1 MAGQERILLVEQSR
15 ENRELLKRILREE
28 YQLAEAESGRKALE
42 LLREDAGE
50 ISLILLDSTVLDEQG
65 QSLLERLRREEKLS
79 SIPVVAITE
88 QDSPDQQ
95 AEALARGAEDYVS
108 RPYNEQIVLHR
119 VSSVIRLRESANVID
134 HFRYDRL
141 TGLCTREYF
150 YRRVREVLDEQ
161 PCGRYEIWCSNIEN
175 FKRVNDIFGI
185 GAGDRLLREVAD
197 LYKDMVGAGGLCG
210 RLRWDQF
217 ACLVEQGTEYS
228 NERFRKAA
236 EQLKILSNIKNVA
249 LKWGIYE
256 VTDPKI
262 PVEQMCD
269 WALLAAG
276 SIKGKYNKYCAKY
289 DDQLRE
295 QLLREQRI
303 EASMEDALREG
314 QFSVYFQPK
323 YDLRH
328 DELAGAEALVRW
340 CHPEWGV
347 MSPAEFIP
355 LFEKNGFITRLD
367 QYIWDKVCAM
377 LREWSDQGYPVLPV
391 SVNVS
396 RADAY
401 QADLTSVLLQTV
413 ERYHL
418 PPASLH
424 LEITERAYME
434 SPIQMSQTVEQL
446 RKLGFEIEM
455 DDFGQGYSS
464 LNMFNRMTIDALK
477 LDMNSLK
484 DEGKRH
490 MNQGILRFIMSLAR
504 WMGLS
509 IIAEGVETEEE
520 IEQLR
525 EIGCDYGQGYYF
537 AKPMTRWDFEELL
550 KQKQRGIRPYL
561 ANAMREDKGQT
572 ILVVDEEEEYRRQAR
587 ETFGNRYR
595 VMEVADA
602 QTALRCLSSQEYTIA
617 AVVLDMAK
625 DWEKS
630 LAVLDMLRGEK
641 AVWKIPVIVT
651 ARPDEQLEELALE
664 RGADDFMCKP
674 YTKNSLRQRMLRLV
688 GITTSRERE
697 QMLKDEASRDYLTG
711 ILNRR
716 GLQAAVKA
724 MGEED
729 MPLAIYLFDLDNL
742 KQINDT
748 YGHGEG
754 DRAIKLFSEVLR
766 HHTRSTDVLARYG
779 GDEFVAVIRRM
790 GTWESVQKKGEEICR
805 AFRESAQNGKLPTA
819 CSAGGVL
826 CGRSP
831 VAISDLIH
839 QADQALYAAKFRN
852 KGGCCLWRPNLE
864 EPIQSGAESC
874 AGTKA

>member
-1 MAGQERILLVEQSR
+1 MAGQERILLVERSR
-15 ENRELLKRILREE
+15 ENREKLRQILSAE
-28 YQLAEAESGRKALE
+28 YQIAEAESGREALE
-42 LLREDAGE
+42 LLRGGAGE
-50 ISLILLDSTVLDEQG
+50 ISLILLDSTVSDEQG
-65 QSLLERLRREEKLS
+65 TPLLECLRQDKQLAS
-79 SIPVVAITE
+79 VPVVAITE
-88 QDSPDQQ
+88 RDAPDQQ
-95 AEALARGAEDYVS
+95 ARALAQGAEDYVS
-108 RPYNEQIVLHR
+108 RPYNEQVVLHR
-119 VSSVIRLRESANVID
+119 VSSVIRLRESACMMD
-134 HFRYDRL
+134 RFRYDRL

-150 YRRVREVLDEQ
+150 FRRVRGVLDEQ
-161 PCGRYEIWCSNIEN
+161 PHRRYEIWCSNIEN

-197 LYKDMVGAGGLCG
+197 LYTGIVGAGGLCG
-210 RLRWDQF
+210 RLRWDRF
-217 ACLVEQGTEYS
+217 ACLVEQGKEYS
-228 NERFRKAA
+228 DERFRKAA

-256 VTDPKI
+256 ITDPKV

-276 SIKGKYNKYCAKY
+276 SIKGKYNKYYAKY
-289 DDQLRE
+289 DDRLRDK
-295 QLLREQRI
+295 LLREQRM
-303 EASMEDALREG
+303 EESMEEALREN

-367 QYIWDKVCAM
+367 QYVWDKVCAM

-434 SPIQMSQTVEQL
+434 SPGQMSQTVEQL

-455 DDFGQGYSS
+455 DDFGQGYAS
-464 LNMFNRMTIDALK
+464 LNMFNQMAIDALK

-509 IIAEGVETEEE
+509 IVAEGVETEEE
-520 IEQLR
+520 MEQLR

-550 KQKQRGIRPYL
+550 KQKQRGARPYL

-572 ILVVDEEEEYRRQAR
+572 ILVVDTEEEYRRQVR

-595 VMEVADA
+595 IMEAADA
-602 QTALRCLSSQEYTIA
+602 RTALRCLSSQEYTIA
-617 AVVLDMAK
+617 AVVLSLSQDRE
-625 DWEKS
+625 DG

-651 ARPDEQLEELALE
+651 AQPDEQLEELALE

-674 YTKNSLRQRMLRLV
+674 YTQNSLRQRMLRLV

-697 QMLKDEASRDYLTG
+697 RMLKDEASRDYLTG
-711 ILNRR
+711 LLNRR
-716 GLQAAVKA
+716 GLQASVKA

-805 AFRESAQNGKLPTA
+805 AFRETAREGKLPTA

-831 VAISDLIH
+831 IAMSDLIH

-852 KGGCCLWRPNLE
+852 KGSCCLWRPNLE
-864 EPIQSGAESC
+864 ESVKSGAEAP
-874 AGTKA
+874 AGATV

>member
-1 MAGQERILLVEQSR
+1 MAGQERILLVERSR
-15 ENRELLKRILREE
+15 ENREKLRQILSAE
-28 YQLAEAESGRKALE
+28 YQIAEAESGREALE
-42 LLREDAGE
+42 LLRGGAGE
-50 ISLILLDSTVLDEQG
+50 ISLILLDSTVSDEEG
-65 QSLLERLRREEKLS
+65 TPLLECLGQDKQLAA
-79 SIPVVAITE
+79 IPVVAVTE
-88 QDSPDQQ
+88 RDAPDQQ
-95 AEALARGAEDYVS
+95 ARALAQGAEDYVS
-108 RPYNEQIVLHR
+108 RPYNEQVVLHR
-119 VSSVIRLRESANVID
+119 VSSVIRLRESACMMD
-134 HFRYDRL
+134 RFRYDRL

-150 YRRVREVLDEQ
+150 FRRVRGVLDEQ
-161 PCGRYEIWCSNIEN
+161 PHRRYEIWCSNIEN

-197 LYKDMVGAGGLCG
+197 LYTGIVGAGGLCG
-210 RLRWDQF
+210 RLRWDRF
-217 ACLVEQGTEYS
+217 ACLVEQGKEYS
-228 NERFRKAA
+228 DERFRKAA

-256 VTDPKI
+256 ITDPKV

-276 SIKGKYNKYCAKY
+276 SIKGKYNKYYAKY
-289 DDQLRE
+289 DDRLRDK
-295 QLLREQRI
+295 LLREQRM
-303 EASMEDALREG
+303 EESMEEALREN

-323 YDLRH
+323 YDLSH

-367 QYIWDKVCAM
+367 QYVWDKVCAM

-434 SPIQMSQTVEQL
+434 SPGQMSQTVEQL

-455 DDFGQGYSS
+455 DDFGQGYAS
-464 LNMFNRMTIDALK
+464 LNMFNQMAIDALK

-509 IIAEGVETEEE
+509 IVAEGVETEEE
-520 IEQLR
+520 MEQLR

-550 KQKQRGIRPYL
+550 KQKQRGARPYL

-572 ILVVDEEEEYRRQAR
+572 ILVVDTEEEYRRQVR

-595 VMEVADA
+595 IMEAADA
-602 QTALRCLSSQEYTIA
+602 RTALRCLSSQEYTIA
-617 AVVLDMAK
+617 AVVLSLSQDRE
-625 DWEKS
+625 DG

-651 ARPDEQLEELALE
+651 AQPDEQLEELALE

-674 YTKNSLRQRMLRLV
+674 YTQNSLRQRMLRLV

-697 QMLKDEASRDYLTG
+697 RMLKDEASRDYLTG
-711 ILNRR
+711 LLNRR
-716 GLQAAVKA
+716 GLQASVKA

-805 AFRESAQNGKLPTA
+805 AFRETAREGKLPTA

-831 VAISDLIH
+831 IAMSDLIH

-852 KGGCCLWRPNLE
+852 KGSCCLWRPNLE
-864 EPIQSGAESC
+864 ESVKSGAEAP
-874 AGTKA
+874 AGATV

>member
-1 MAGQERILLVEQSR
+1 MAGQERILLVERSR
-15 ENRELLKRILREE
+15 ENREKLRQILSAE
-28 YQLAEAESGRKALE
+28 YQIAEAESGREALE
-42 LLREDAGE
+42 LLRGGAGE
-50 ISLILLDSTVLDEQG
+50 ISLILLDSTVSDEEG
-65 QSLLERLRREEKLS
+65 TPLLECLGQDKQLAA
-79 SIPVVAITE
+79 IPVVAVTE
-88 QDSPDQQ
+88 RDAPDQQ
-95 AEALARGAEDYVS
+95 AQALAQGAEDYVS
-108 RPYNEQIVLHR
+108 RPYNEQVVLHR
-119 VSSVIRLRESANVID
+119 VSSVIRLRESACMMD
-134 HFRYDRL
+134 RFRYDRL

-150 YRRVREVLDEQ
+150 FRRVRGVLDEQ
-161 PCGRYEIWCSNIEN
+161 PHRRYEIWCSNIEN

-197 LYKDMVGAGGLCG
+197 LYTGIVGAGGLCG
-210 RLRWDQF
+210 RLRWDRF
-217 ACLVEQGTEYS
+217 ACLVEQGKEYS
-228 NERFRKAA
+228 DERFRKAA

-256 VTDPKI
+256 ITDPKV

-276 SIKGKYNKYCAKY
+276 SIKGKYNKYYAKY
-289 DDQLRE
+289 DDRLRDK
-295 QLLREQRI
+295 LLREQRM
-303 EASMEDALREG
+303 EESMEEALREN

-367 QYIWDKVCAM
+367 QYVWDKVCAM

-434 SPIQMSQTVEQL
+434 SPGQMSQTVEQL

-455 DDFGQGYSS
+455 DDFGQGYAS
-464 LNMFNRMTIDALK
+464 LNMFNQMAIDALK

-509 IIAEGVETEEE
+509 IVAEGVETEEE
-520 IEQLR
+520 MEQLR

-550 KQKQRGIRPYL
+550 KQKQRGARPYL

-572 ILVVDEEEEYRRQAR
+572 ILVVDTEEEYRRQVR

-595 VMEVADA
+595 IMEAADA
-602 QTALRCLSSQEYTIA
+602 RTALRCLSSQEYTIA
-617 AVVLDMAK
+617 AVVLSLSQDRE
-625 DWEKS
+625 DG

-651 ARPDEQLEELALE
+651 AQPDEQLEELALE

-674 YTKNSLRQRMLRLV
+674 YTQNSLRQRMLRLV

-697 QMLKDEASRDYLTG
+697 RMLKDEASRDYLTG
-711 ILNRR
+711 LLNRR
-716 GLQAAVKA
+716 GLQASVKA

-805 AFRESAQNGKLPTA
+805 AFRETAREGKLPTA

-831 VAISDLIH
+831 IAMSDLIH

-852 KGGCCLWRPNLE
+852 KGSCCLWRPNLE
-864 EPIQSGAESC
+864 ESVKSGAEAP
-874 AGTKA
+874 AGATV

>member
-1 MAGQERILLVEQSR
+1 MAGQERILLVERSR
-15 ENRELLKRILREE
+15 ENREKLRQILSAE
-28 YQLAEAESGRKALE
+28 YQIAEAESGREALE
-42 LLREDAGE
+42 LLRGGAGE
-50 ISLILLDSTVLDEQG
+50 ISLILLDSTVSDEQG
-65 QSLLERLRREEKLS
+65 TPLLECLRQDKQLAA
-79 SIPVVAITE
+79 IPVVAVTE
-88 QDSPDQQ
+88 RDAPEQQ
-95 AEALARGAEDYVS
+95 ARALAQGAEDYVS
-108 RPYNEQIVLHR
+108 RPYNEQVVLHR
-119 VSSVIRLRESANVID
+119 VSSVIRLRESACMMD
-134 HFRYDRL
+134 RFRYDRL

-150 YRRVREVLDEQ
+150 FRRVRGVLDEQ
-161 PCGRYEIWCSNIEN
+161 PHRRYEIWCSNIEN

-197 LYKDMVGAGGLCG
+197 LYTGIVGAGGLCG
-210 RLRWDQF
+210 RLRWDRF
-217 ACLVEQGTEYS
+217 ACLVEQGKEYS
-228 NERFRKAA
+228 DERFRKAA

-256 VTDPKI
+256 ITDPKV

-276 SIKGKYNKYCAKY
+276 SIKGKYNKYYAKY
-289 DDQLRE
+289 DDRLRDK
-295 QLLREQRI
+295 LLREQRM
-303 EASMEDALREG
+303 EESMEEALREN

-328 DELAGAEALVRW
+328 DELAGAEVLVRW

-367 QYIWDKVCAM
+367 QYVWDKVCAM

-434 SPIQMSQTVEQL
+434 SPGQMSQTVEQL

-455 DDFGQGYSS
+455 DDFGQGYAS
-464 LNMFNRMTIDALK
+464 LNMFNQMAIDALK

-509 IIAEGVETEEE
+509 IVAEGVETEEE
-520 IEQLR
+520 MEQLR

-550 KQKQRGIRPYL
+550 KQKQRGARPYL

-572 ILVVDEEEEYRRQAR
+572 ILVVDTEEEYRRQVR

-595 VMEVADA
+595 IMEAADA

-617 AVVLDMAK
+617 AVVLSLSQDRE
-625 DWEKS
+625 DG

-651 ARPDEQLEELALE
+651 AQPDEQLEELALE

-674 YTKNSLRQRMLRLV
+674 YTQNSLRQRMLRLV

-697 QMLKDEASRDYLTG
+697 RMLKDEASRDYLTG
-711 ILNRR
+711 LLNRR
-716 GLQAAVKA
+716 GLQASVKA

-805 AFRESAQNGKLPTA
+805 AFRETAREGKLPTA

-831 VAISDLIH
+831 IAMSDLIH

-852 KGGCCLWRPNLE
+852 KGSCCLWRPNLE
-864 EPIQSGAESC
+864 ESVKSGAEAP
-874 AGTKA
+874 AGATV

>member
-1 MAGQERILLVEQSR
+1 MAGQERILLVERSR
-15 ENRELLKRILREE
+15 ENREKLRQILSAE
-28 YQLAEAESGRKALE
+28 YQIAEAESGREALE
-42 LLREDAGE
+42 LLRGGAGE
-50 ISLILLDSTVLDEQG
+50 ISLILLDSTVSDEEG
-65 QSLLERLRREEKLS
+65 TPLLECLGQDKQLAA
-79 SIPVVAITE
+79 IPVVAVTE
-88 QDSPDQQ
+88 RDAPDQQ
-95 AEALARGAEDYVS
+95 ARALAQGAEDYVS
-108 RPYNEQIVLHR
+108 RPYNEQVVLHR
-119 VSSVIRLRESANVID
+119 VSSVIRLRESACMMD
-134 HFRYDRL
+134 RFRYDRL

-150 YRRVREVLDEQ
+150 FRRVRGVLDEQ
-161 PCGRYEIWCSNIEN
+161 PHRRYEIWCSNIEN

-197 LYKDMVGAGGLCG
+197 LYTGIVGAGGLCG
-210 RLRWDQF
+210 RLRWDRF
-217 ACLVEQGTEYS
+217 ACLVEQGKEYS
-228 NERFRKAA
+228 DERFRKAA

-256 VTDPKI
+256 ITDPKV

-276 SIKGKYNKYCAKY
+276 SIKGKYNKYYAKY
-289 DDQLRE
+289 DDRLRDK
-295 QLLREQRI
+295 LLREQRM
-303 EASMEDALREG
+303 EESMEEALREN

-367 QYIWDKVCAM
+367 QYVWDKVCAM

-434 SPIQMSQTVEQL
+434 SPGQMSQTVEQL

-455 DDFGQGYSS
+455 DDFGQGYAS
-464 LNMFNRMTIDALK
+464 LNMFNQMAIDALK

-509 IIAEGVETEEE
+509 IVAEGVETEEE
-520 IEQLR
+520 MEQLR

-550 KQKQRGIRPYL
+550 KQKQRGARPYL

-572 ILVVDEEEEYRRQAR
+572 ILVVDTEEEYRRQVR

-595 VMEVADA
+595 IMEAADA
-602 QTALRCLSSQEYTIA
+602 RTALRCLSSQEYTIA
-617 AVVLDMAK
+617 AVVLSLSQDRE
-625 DWEKS
+625 DG

-651 ARPDEQLEELALE
+651 AQPDEQLEELALE

-674 YTKNSLRQRMLRLV
+674 YTQNSLRQRMLRLV

-697 QMLKDEASRDYLTG
+697 RMLKDEASRDYLTG
-711 ILNRR
+711 LLNRR
-716 GLQAAVKA
+716 GLQASVKA

-805 AFRESAQNGKLPTA
+805 AFRETAREGKLPTA

-831 VAISDLIH
+831 IAMSDLIH

-852 KGGCCLWRPNLE
+852 KGSCCLWRPNLE
-864 EPIQSGAESC
+864 ESVKSGAEAP
-874 AGTKA
+874 AGATV

>member
-1 MAGQERILLVEQSR
+1 MAGQERILLVERSR
-15 ENRELLKRILREE
+15 ENREKLRQILSAE
-28 YQLAEAESGRKALE
+28 YQIAEAESGREALE
-42 LLREDAGE
+42 LLRGGAGE
-50 ISLILLDSTVLDEQG
+50 ISLILLDSTVSDEQG
-65 QSLLERLRREEKLS
+65 TPLLECLRQDKQLAS
-79 SIPVVAITE
+79 VPVVAITE
-88 QDSPDQQ
+88 RDAPDQQ
-95 AEALARGAEDYVS
+95 AQALAQGAEDYVS
-108 RPYNEQIVLHR
+108 RPYNEQVVLHR
-119 VSSVIRLRESANVID
+119 VSSVIRLRESACMMD
-134 HFRYDRL
+134 RFRYDRL

-150 YRRVREVLDEQ
+150 FRRVRGVLDEQ
-161 PCGRYEIWCSNIEN
+161 PHRRYEIWCSNIEN

-197 LYKDMVGAGGLCG
+197 LYTGIVGAGGLCG
-210 RLRWDQF
+210 RLRWDRF
-217 ACLVEQGTEYS
+217 ACLVEQGKEYS
-228 NERFRKAA
+228 DERFRKAA

-256 VTDPKI
+256 ITDPKV

-276 SIKGKYNKYCAKY
+276 SIKGKYNKYYAKY
-289 DDQLRE
+289 DDRLRDK
-295 QLLREQRI
+295 LLREQRM
-303 EASMEDALREG
+303 EESMEEALREN

-367 QYIWDKVCAM
+367 QYVWDKVCAM

-418 PPASLH
+418 PPASLR

-434 SPIQMSQTVEQL
+434 SPGQMSQTVEQL

-455 DDFGQGYSS
+455 DDFGQGYAS
-464 LNMFNRMTIDALK
+464 LNMFNQMAIDALK

-509 IIAEGVETEEE
+509 IVAEGVETEEE
-520 IEQLR
+520 MEQLR

-550 KQKQRGIRPYL
+550 KQKQRGARPYL

-572 ILVVDEEEEYRRQAR
+572 ILVVDTEEEYRRQVR

-595 VMEVADA
+595 IMEAADA
-602 QTALRCLSSQEYTIA
+602 RTALRCLSSQEYIIA
-617 AVVLDMAK
+617 AVVLSLSQDRE
-625 DWEKS
+625 DG

-651 ARPDEQLEELALE
+651 AQPDEQLEELALE

-674 YTKNSLRQRMLRLV
+674 YTQNSLRQRMLRLV

-697 QMLKDEASRDYLTG
+697 RMLKDEASRDYLTG
-711 ILNRR
+711 LLNRR
-716 GLQAAVKA
+716 GLQASVKA

-805 AFRESAQNGKLPTA
+805 AFRETAREGKLPTA

-831 VAISDLIH
+831 IAMSDLIH

-852 KGGCCLWRPNLE
+852 KGSCCLWRPNLE
-864 EPIQSGAESC
+864 ESVKSGAEAP
-874 AGTKA
+874 AGATV

>member
-1 MAGQERILLVEQSR
+1 MAGQERILLVERSR
-15 ENRELLKRILREE
+15 ENREKLRQILSAE
-28 YQLAEAESGRKALE
+28 YQIAEAESGREALE
-42 LLREDAGE
+42 LLRGGAGE
-50 ISLILLDSTVLDEQG
+50 ISLILLDSTVSDEQG
-65 QSLLERLRREEKLS
+65 TPLLECLRQDKQLAS
-79 SIPVVAITE
+79 VPVVAITE
-88 QDSPDQQ
+88 RDAPDQQ
-95 AEALARGAEDYVS
+95 ARALAQGAEDYVS
-108 RPYNEQIVLHR
+108 RPYNEQVVLHR
-119 VSSVIRLRESANVID
+119 VSSVIRLRESACMMD
-134 HFRYDRL
+134 RFRYDRL

-150 YRRVREVLDEQ
+150 LRGVLDEQ
-161 PCGRYEIWCSNIEN
+161 PHRRYEIWCSNIEN

-197 LYKDMVGAGGLCG
+197 LYTGIVGAGGLCG
-210 RLRWDQF
+210 RLRWDRF
-217 ACLVEQGTEYS
+217 ACLVEQGKEYS
-228 NERFRKAA
+228 DERFRKAA

-256 VTDPKI
+256 ITDPKV

-276 SIKGKYNKYCAKY
+276 SIKGKYNKYYAKY
-289 DDQLRE
+289 DDQLRDK
-295 QLLREQRI
+295 LLREQRM
-303 EASMEDALREG
+303 EESMEEALREN

-367 QYIWDKVCAM
+367 QYVWDKVCAM

-434 SPIQMSQTVEQL
+434 SPGQMSQTVEQL

-455 DDFGQGYSS
+455 DDFGQGYAS
-464 LNMFNRMTIDALK
+464 LNMFNQMAIDALK

-509 IIAEGVETEEE
+509 IVAEGVETEEE
-520 IEQLR
+520 MEQLR

-550 KQKQRGIRPYL
+550 KQKQRGARPYL

-572 ILVVDEEEEYRRQAR
+572 ILVVDTEEEYRRQVR

-595 VMEVADA
+595 IMEAADA
-602 QTALRCLSSQEYTIA
+602 RTALRCLSSQEYTIA
-617 AVVLDMAK
+617 AVVLSLSQDRE
-625 DWEKS
+625 DG

-651 ARPDEQLEELALE
+651 AQPDEQLEELALE

-674 YTKNSLRQRMLRLV
+674 YTQNSLRQRMLRLV

-697 QMLKDEASRDYLTG
+697 RMLKDEASRDYLTG
-711 ILNRR
+711 LLNRR
-716 GLQAAVKA
+716 GLQASVKA

-779 GDEFVAVIRRM
+779 GEFVAVIRRM

-805 AFRESAQNGKLPTA
+805 AFRETAREGKLPTA

-831 VAISDLIH
+831 IAMSDLIH

-852 KGGCCLWRPNLE
+852 KGSCCLWRPNLE
-864 EPIQSGAESC
+864 ESVKSGAEAP
-874 AGTKA
+874 AGATV

>member
-1 MAGQERILLVEQSR
+1 MAGQERILLVERSR
-15 ENRELLKRILREE
+15 ENREKLRQILSAE
-28 YQLAEAESGRKALE
+28 YQIAEAESGREALE
-42 LLREDAGE
+42 LLRGGAGE
-50 ISLILLDSTVLDEQG
+50 ISLILLDSTVSDEQG
-65 QSLLERLRREEKLS
+65 TPLLECLRQDKQLAS
-79 SIPVVAITE
+79 VPVVAITE
-88 QDSPDQQ
+88 RDAPDQQ
-95 AEALARGAEDYVS
+95 AQALAQGAEDYVS
-108 RPYNEQIVLHR
+108 RPYNEQVVLHR
-119 VSSVIRLRESANVID
+119 VSSVIRLRESACMMD
-134 HFRYDRL
+134 RFRYDRL

-150 YRRVREVLDEQ
+150 FRRVRGVLDEQ
-161 PCGRYEIWCSNIEN
+161 PHRRYEIWCSNIEN

-197 LYKDMVGAGGLCG
+197 LYTGIVGAGGLCG
-210 RLRWDQF
+210 RLRWDRF
-217 ACLVEQGTEYS
+217 ACLVEQGKEYS
-228 NERFRKAA
+228 DERFRKAA

-256 VTDPKI
+256 ITDPKV

-276 SIKGKYNKYCAKY
+276 SIKGKYNKYYAKY
-289 DDQLRE
+289 DDRLRDK
-295 QLLREQRI
+295 LLREQRM
-303 EASMEDALREG
+303 EESMEEALREN

-367 QYIWDKVCAM
+367 QYVWDKVCAM

-434 SPIQMSQTVEQL
+434 SPGQMSQTVEQL

-455 DDFGQGYSS
+455 DDFGQGYAS
-464 LNMFNRMTIDALK
+464 LNMFNQMAIDALK

-509 IIAEGVETEEE
+509 IVAEGVETEEE
-520 IEQLR
+520 MEQLR

-550 KQKQRGIRPYL
+550 KQKQRGARPYL

-572 ILVVDEEEEYRRQAR
+572 ILVVDTEEEYRRQVR

-595 VMEVADA
+595 IMEAADA
-602 QTALRCLSSQEYTIA
+602 RTALRCLSSQEYTIA
-617 AVVLDMAK
+617 AVVLSLSQDRE
-625 DWEKS
+625 DG

-651 ARPDEQLEELALE
+651 AQPDEQLEELALE

-674 YTKNSLRQRMLRLV
+674 YTQNSLRQRMLRLV

-697 QMLKDEASRDYLTG
+697 RMLKDEASRDYLTG
-711 ILNRR
+711 LLNRR
-716 GLQAAVKA
+716 GLQASVKA

-805 AFRESAQNGKLPTA
+805 AFRETAREGKLPTA

-831 VAISDLIH
+831 IAMSDLIH

-864 EPIQSGAESC
+864 ESVKSGAEAA
-874 AGTKA
+874 AGATV

>member
-1 MAGQERILLVEQSR
+1 MAGQERILLVERSR
-15 ENRELLKRILREE
+15 ENREKLRQILSAE
-28 YQLAEAESGRKALE
+28 YQIAEAESGREALE
-42 LLREDAGE
+42 LLRGGAGE
-50 ISLILLDSTVLDEQG
+50 ISLILLDSTVSDEQG
-65 QSLLERLRREEKLS
+65 TPLLECLRQDKQLAA
-79 SIPVVAITE
+79 IPVVAVTE
-88 QDSPDQQ
+88 RDAPEQQ
-95 AEALARGAEDYVS
+95 ARALAQGAEDYVS
-108 RPYNEQIVLHR
+108 RPYNEQVVLHR
-119 VSSVIRLRESANVID
+119 VSSVIRLRESACMMD
-134 HFRYDRL
+134 RFRYDRL

-150 YRRVREVLDEQ
+150 FRRVRGVLDEQ
-161 PCGRYEIWCSNIEN
+161 PHRRYEIWCSNIEN

-197 LYKDMVGAGGLCG
+197 LYTGIVGAGGLCG
-210 RLRWDQF
+210 RLRWDRF
-217 ACLVEQGTEYS
+217 ACLVEQGKEYS
-228 NERFRKAA
+228 DERFRKAA

-256 VTDPKI
+256 ITDPKV

-276 SIKGKYNKYCAKY
+276 SIKGKYNKYYAKY
-289 DDQLRE
+289 DDRLRDK
-295 QLLREQRI
+295 LLREQRM
-303 EASMEDALREG
+303 EESMEEALREN

-367 QYIWDKVCAM
+367 QYVWDKVCAM

-434 SPIQMSQTVEQL
+434 SPGQMSQTVEQL

-455 DDFGQGYSS
+455 DDFGQGYAS
-464 LNMFNRMTIDALK
+464 LNMFNQMAIDALK

-509 IIAEGVETEEE
+509 IVAEGVETEEE
-520 IEQLR
+520 MEQLR

-550 KQKQRGIRPYL
+550 KQKQRGARPYL

-572 ILVVDEEEEYRRQAR
+572 ILVVDTEEEYRRQVR

-595 VMEVADA
+595 IMEAADA
-602 QTALRCLSSQEYTIA
+602 RTALRCLSSQEYTIA
-617 AVVLDMAK
+617 AVVLSLSQDRE
-625 DWEKS
+625 DG

-651 ARPDEQLEELALE
+651 AQPDEQLEELALE

-674 YTKNSLRQRMLRLV
+674 YTQNSLRQRMLRLV

-697 QMLKDEASRDYLTG
+697 RMLKDEASRDYLTG
-711 ILNRR
+711 LLNRR
-716 GLQAAVKA
+716 GLQASVKA

-779 GDEFVAVIRRM
+779 GDEFVAIIRRM

-805 AFRESAQNGKLPTA
+805 AFRETAREGKLPTA

-831 VAISDLIH
+831 IAMSDLIH

-852 KGGCCLWRPNLE
+852 KGSCCLWRPNLE
-864 EPIQSGAESC
+864 ESVKSGAEAP
-874 AGTKA
+874 AGATV